1 MPASSTTIA
10 AFLAD
15 QAAAGRAPSTVSLR
29 AAAIAFAHRTN
40 GLPSPCDAAE
50 VAETLRGIRRHRAL
64 ERQPTKRAAALT
76 VERLAACIA
85 TLDGETLRGK
95 RDAALL
101 TLGFALGAR
110 RSELVALD
118 LPDVIDDGSGLH
130 VTIHRGKTDQIG
142 EGAELYVPL
151 ASNPQLCAVRAVRS
165 WLMAS
170 GLTEGALL
178 RSIVGRNGV
187 RDRLTD
193 RSVDLVVR
201 RCAKRAGLDAEGRY
215 SAHSLRA
222 GLVTTLAERG
232 RTEVEIMR
240 QSRHK
245 SSAMVRS
252 YTRPL
257 DAKQGCP
264 LRGAF

>member
-1 MPASSTTIA
+1 
-10 AFLAD
+10 
-15 QAAAGRAPSTVSLR
+15 
-29 AAAIAFAHRTN
+29 
-40 GLPSPCDAAE
+40 
-50 VAETLRGIRRHRAL
+50 VAETLRGIRRERAL
-64 ERQPTKRAAALT
+64 ERRPSGRAAALT
-76 VERLAACIA
+76 AERLATCLG
-85 TLDGETLRGK
+85 TLDRDTLRSK

-118 LPDVIDDGSGLH
+118 VVDLRDDGEGLH
-130 VTIHRGKTDQIG
+130 VNLYRSKTDQ
-142 EGAELYVPL
+142 EGVGSDLYVPL
-151 ASNPQLCAVRAVRS
+151 ANNPGLCAVRAIRD
-165 WLMAS
+165 WLEAAS
-170 GLTEGALL
+170 LTDGPLL
-178 RSIVGRNGV
+178 RAVRGRAEVGG
-187 RDRLTD
+187 RLTD

-245 SSAMVRS
+245 SSAMVRT